1 MKLPQPSIRRPK
13 AMLMLL
19 MQEVSLFKFLTTGH
33 ANQTMQFT
41 PRALSLVLLK
51 SVSVQILGSDLKML
65 LD

>member
-13 AMLMLL
+13 AIL